1 MVPVLLH
8 IDARAFE
15 VVARV
20 GPTAWLVLEHLAL
33 CSQVDGDDLV
43 SRETARSVAAAVSVS
58 KDTAAGALRRLGDAG
73 LVRRRTQ
80 DRTEGRFG
88 AAGYVLKL
96 PAGLARRPPRN
107 DTPPAV
113 SPRRPVPDRRTRPS
127 PTTDQLTLLV
137 DAQEPQP

>member
-1 MVPVLLH
+1 MTPALLH
-8 IDARAFE
+8 VDVRAFE
-15 VVARV
+15 VAAKV

-58 KDTAAGALRRLGDAG
+58 KDTVAGALRRLGDAG
-73 LVRRRTQ
+73 LVRRRAQ

-88 AAGYVLKL
+88 QAGYVVEL
-96 PAGLARRPPRN
+96 PAGLARTSPSN

-113 SPRRPVPDRRTRPS
+113 PPRRPAPDRRTRPS
-127 PTTDQLTLLV
+127 PTVDQLTLLV
-137 DAQEPQP
+137 EAQEPQP

>member
-58 KDTAAGALRRLGDAG
+58 KDTAAGALRRLGDAR
-73 LVRRRTQ
+73 LVRRRAQ
-80 DRTEGRFG
+80 DRTGGRFG
-88 AAGYVLKL
+88 AAGYVLEL
-96 PAGLARRPPRN
+96 PAGLAR
-107 DTPPAV
+107 TPPGNDAV
-113 SPRRPVPDRRTRPS
+113 PPRRPAPDRRTRPS